1 MIRRASALGPSAFRG
16 GCEEI
21 TTTGHTPEKVKAK
34 MNVKEWIL
42 ETLGASD
49 KPLPIASKHTAS
61 EFTLAARNE
70 AASRLVAEGKIRRVA
85 GERLSKQGPATVYF
99 EVVK

>member
-1 MIRRASALGPSAFRG
+1 MIRRAIALGPSAFRG
-16 GCEEI
+16 GFEEI
-21 TTTGHTPEKVKAK
+21 TTNGHAPEKARTE
-34 MNVKEWIL
+34 MDVKEWIM
-42 ETLGASD
+42 ETLSASD
-49 KPLPIASKHTAS
+49 KPLPIASRHTAS

-70 AASRLVAEGKIRRVA
+70 AASRLVAAGKIRRVA